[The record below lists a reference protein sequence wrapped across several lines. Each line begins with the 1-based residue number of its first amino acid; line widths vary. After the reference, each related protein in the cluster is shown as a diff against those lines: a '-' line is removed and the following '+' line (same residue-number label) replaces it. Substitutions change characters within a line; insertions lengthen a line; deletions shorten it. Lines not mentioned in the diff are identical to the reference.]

1 MNDLIKR
8 KTRGAIFRSSTQ
20 WYKKGERIS
29 RYYLNLEKKRNY
41 NLRAIDRLELEHST
55 STKDPTVI
63 LHEMKNFYKSLCKSN
78 DVQNAE
84 AYLNNFKTY
93 KVSEKHY
100 NAINE
105 NITETELLK
114 MSIPCKI
121 TNPQVKMAY
130 QLNFANSSGMTLKQ
144 SC

>member
-1 MNDLIKR
+1 MENN
-8 KTRGAIFRSSTQ
+8 TT
-20 WYKKGERIS
+20 
-29 RYYLNLEKKRNY
+29 
-41 NLRAIDRLELEHST
+41 
-55 STKDPTVI
+55 TKDPTLI
-63 LHEMKNFYKSLCKSN
+63 LHEMKNFYKSLYKSN

-100 NAINE
+100 NEINE
-105 NITETELLK
+105 NITEPELLK

-144 SC
+144 NC